1 MGGICIGLGV
11 ITFGKRVMYTVG
23 KTDNHSRSLAAV
35 IAVLSMSSIVW
46 MFTLLGIP
54 ASYLSGDRSEQ
65 LLERDSLEATKD
77 INLKVLKKI
86 VLGWVQTPLV
96 AGLFSF
102 FLCLLLDLVI
112 KIF

>member
-1 MGGICIGLGV
+1 V

-23 KTDNHSRSLAAV
+23 KQIITLDHFAAV

-46 MFTLLGIP
+46 MFTLLGLP
-54 ASYLSGDRSEQ
+54 ASTSQAIVG
-65 LLERDSLEATKD
+65 AVVGAGFAGGTKD